1 MYLSR
6 NASRLRMREAQNARN
21 NRAEIIKALSTGQV
35 SRRDM
40 IRWGIFTA
48 AGALALKN
56 GLSPYASSAFAQDI
70 PTGTPR
76 TPLFGALPY
85 TQPMPRLTTQE
96 PLPLT
101 PTIIDSEMH
110 AVWPGGLGERTA
122 KRLSYHTEFTA
133 SGGANFRNPVTN
145 RGPLEGRPPGD
156 WFAHQRWEEFFPQ
169 VGFRMSIGEVAPGST
184 AFHPQM
190 PFQNPNKVWAFA
202 GGGLGA
208 NGMLPPP
215 LIKMRYGEPAIARIY
230 NSLPTDRANNG
241 GFGRNEPQT
250 HNHNA
255 HNASGSDGAANTHHF
270 PGTFYD
276 YHWTTTLARTDMI
289 NTQAGDRRASGP
301 DGNGGL
307 INVPGDFR
315 EIQST
320 LWFHDHRF
328 FFTAENVYKGMA
340 GMLNYYSGPDRGNE
354 EIRDG
359 VNLRFPS
366 GKLLDWG
373 NIDFDINLLIA
384 DFATD
389 PDGQYFFDIF
399 DTDGFLGDQLHVNFA
414 YKPYFEVLPRKYR
427 LRLLNACMARFLRLQ
442 LVDEDGDPVPFRY
455 IANDGNL
462 MVRAMQSELLDP
474 QGTAERFDIIVDF
487 SRFQPGQTVQM
498 INRMEH
504 DDGRGPRGTVSLSN
518 ALNGGNDDPAVGG
531 VMQFRVVNQ
540 VESVDVPGVT
550 HYASAPDRSRNGTR
564 RRQTQ
569 QIPIIEPV
577 RTRHMEWKRLEP
589 ISDQDARDP
598 VTGMCFP
605 DCDSPDHFKESFPWA
620 TRVNGE
626 DTHNL
631 NANRIA
637 ALIPRPGETEHWTFE
652 NSSGGWDHPI
662 HLHFEE
668 GVTMRRD
675 GLGASAAAG
684 ETEHLQRKD
693 VWRLGHE
700 ASVTVQ
706 VTFGDFGGAYVSH
719 CHNTVHE
726 DFAMLIRWDLLSDNG
741 SLQDAIVPTPYPSED
756 GCTYI
761 QPEILPEADPDFDQA
776 TLDPLAQGN
785 QPG

>member
-1 MYLSR
+1 M
-6 NASRLRMREAQNARN
+6 
-21 NRAEIIKALSTGQV
+21 
-35 SRRDM
+35 
-40 IRWGIFTA
+40 RWGIFTA
-48 AGALALKN
+48 TGALALKN
-56 GLSPYASSAFAQDI
+56 GLSPFASSAFAQDI

-76 TPLFGALPY
+76 TPLFGALPF

-96 PLPLT
+96 PLPLA

-110 AVWPGGLGERTA
+110 AVWPAGLGERTA

-169 VGFRMSIGEVAPGST
+169 VGFLMSIGEIAPNT

-190 PFQNPNKVWAFA
+190 AFQDQNKIWAFA
-202 GGGLGA
+202 AGGLGA
-208 NGMLPPP
+208 NGLLPPP
-215 LIKMRYGEPAIARIY
+215 LIKMRYGEPAVARIY

-241 GFGRNEPQT
+241 GFGRNEPQI

-289 NTQAGDRRASGP
+289 NTQASDRRASGP

-315 EIQST
+315 EIQSS

-354 EIRDG
+354 QIRDG

-373 NIDFDINLLIA
+373 NIDFDINMLIA

-399 DTDGFLGDQLHVNFA
+399 DTDGFVGDQLHVNFA

-427 LRLLNACMARFLRLQ
+427 LRLLNACMSRFLRLQ
-442 LVDEDGDPVPFRY
+442 LVDEGGDSVPFRY

-462 MVRAMQSELLDP
+462 MVRALQSRFLDP
-474 QGTAERFDIIVDF
+474 MGTAERFDIIVDF
-487 SRFQPGQTVQM
+487 SQFQPGQTVQM

-504 DDGRGPRGTVSLSN
+504 KDGRGPEGTVSLSN
-518 ALNGGNDDPAVGG
+518 ALNGGSEDPAVGG

-605 DCDSPDHFKESFPWA
+605 DCDSADHFKESFPWA

-668 GVTMRRD
+668 GVTIGRS
-675 GLGASAAAG
+675 GIGASDAAG

-693 VWRLGHE
+693 VWRLGRE
-700 ASVTVQ
+700 ASVTIQ

-719 CHNTVHE
+719 CHNTIHE
-726 DFAMLIRWDLLSDNG
+726 DFAMLIRWDLLAENG
-741 SLQDAIVPTPYPSED
+741 SLHDAIVPTPYPSED

-776 TLDPLAQGN
+776 TLDPLAQKTRQG
-785 QPG
+785 